1 MELFLV
7 VRRGR
12 STWTCWAFA
21 FDIPHPLLNLDEK
34 PVQTLAVTTGRS
46 AQKVTQV
53 EMICQTTLSICA
65 SRQIKALCPHLLPGF
80 SQPEQTEY
88 FAVCNS
94 HCRQPSGLFVESP
107 QSLKRWLRHILLR
120 LLASSVWRP
129 ASRSGLS
136 FSQLLHC
143 LPYWLLSQ

>member
-65 SRQIKALCPHLLPGF
+65 SRQIKALCPISCMGLINQSKPNTSLSVILIADSLQDF
-80 SQPEQTEY
+80 S
-88 FAVCNS
+88 
-94 HCRQPSGLFVESP
+94 
-107 QSLKRWLRHILLR
+107 
-120 LLASSVWRP
+120 
-129 ASRSGLS
+129 
-136 FSQLLHC
+136 
-143 LPYWLLSQ
+143 